1 MKIASSFLKIQNDA
15 YKISLLDKS
24 SDLIHFDIMDG
35 IFTENASISLSDM
48 KENTKSITK
57 PKDIHLMVYD
67 VKKYIDEVVSMK
79 PFNITFH
86 YEAVSDPIL
95 IINYLKSLNIKVGM
109 AINPET
115 DVDVLKP
122 YLSMID
128 VVLVMSVHPG
138 KGGQK
143 FIDVSDKILKLKDY
157 QKDYDFLIEVDGG
170 INDVTIR
177 FVSLADIVVSGSFIT
192 DSLDYDLQIKKL
204 RDGLL

>member
-1 MKIASSFLKIQNDA
+1 MKIASSFLKIQDDA
-15 YKISLLDKS
+15 YKISLLDES

-35 IFTENASISLSDM
+35 IFTENASISLNDM
-48 KENTKSITK
+48 KENTKFITK
-57 PKDIHLMVYD
+57 PKDIHLMVCD
-67 VKKYIDEVVSMK
+67 VKKYIDEVISMK

-86 YEAVSDPIL
+86 YEAVSNPIL
-95 IINYLKSLNIKVGM
+95 IIDYLKSLNIKVGM

-143 FIDVSDKILKLKDY
+143 FIDVSDKLLKLKNY

-170 INDVTIR
+170 INDETIK
-177 FVSLADIVVSGSFIT
+177 FVSLADIAVSGSFIT
-192 DSLDYDLQIKKL
+192 DGADYDLQIKKL